1 MFDEREPAARPHYG
15 HEESR
20 PEVRQ
25 RCVVLCCV
33 LDEAW
38 QIMKSMPQGSDGPF
52 PYNAKSVS
60 ASFTRACNFL
70 EIDDLHFQDMSHDG
84 VSQLLGIGWD
94 IPKAASVSGHRDWNS
109 TRR

>member
-1 MFDEREPAARPHYG
+1 
-15 HEESR
+15 
-20 PEVRQ
+20 
-25 RCVVLCCV
+25 
-33 LDEAW
+33 
-38 QIMKSMPQGSDGPF
+38 MKSMPQGSDGPF